1 LYGRDHEGRVVRSAA
16 WQFTC
21 APSESSRKS
30 WLMETL
36 KNFLQKYPEMA
47 IFLKLALRF
56 FIGKQNEE

>member
-1 LYGRDHEGRVVRSAA
+1 
-16 WQFTC
+16 
-21 APSESSRKS
+21 
-30 WLMETL
+30 METL